1 MPQDRSGY
9 TLQFEKFGTGD
20 DSLGCAAVV
29 PWDSE
34 LFGFPVA
41 QYRIGSDRIA
51 ESQTGNLSECLLSW
65 LHRNDVALCSSTVPA
80 GNAFWKSYLPSLGFE
95 WVDLALRVALNGLHK
110 TSLRPARFTL
120 RRADPGDSDAIGA
133 IAGQAFHHGR
143 YHADPRFPSELAD
156 RRYRLWATNALTASN
171 PGDLLY
177 VIGELGNV
185 QGFYHVALD
194 ESVADLRLA
203 AVAPGLQ
210 GTMLGFDLY
219 LAVLNTLKEL
229 GVRRVIST
237 VSGTNTSVINVYA
250 MLGFRFS
257 EPEIVYH
264 WHVPGSQAEV
274 A

>member
-1 MPQDRSGY
+1 
-9 TLQFEKFGTGD
+9 
-20 DSLGCAAVV
+20 
-29 PWDSE
+29 
-34 LFGFPVA
+34 
-41 QYRIGSDRIA
+41 
-51 ESQTGNLSECLLSW
+51 
-65 LHRNDVALCSSTVPA
+65 
-80 GNAFWKSYLPSLGFE
+80 
-95 WVDLALRVALNGLHK
+95 
-110 TSLRPARFTL
+110 
-120 RRADPGDSDAIGA
+120 
-133 IAGQAFHHGR
+133 
-143 YHADPRFPSELAD
+143 
-156 RRYRLWATNALTASN
+156 LTASN

-210 GTMLGFDLY
+210 GTLLGFDLY